1 MYPCKSE
8 KIKGALQKKSNF
20 NLLCYDIY
28 NEILPFLYD
37 INNNVGF
44 NNLRIISKTFN
55 FAVLHFH
62 HMELQLKITRLV
74 ENCIRLSLSFYN
86 KAFFYELQKHL
97 YLYVKKLSYHSHK
110 NIIYQDKY
118 EKIKNTTI
126 IQCATGCDFSAY
138 LDNNN
143 NVYTWGNNDHGQ
155 LGHGDYLSRNIPTKI
170 TSLTNIRKIIII
182 DNCLICINFTSNIF
196 TCGNLRSIT
205 SQSYIKK
212 NPKHEILS
220 FPIEIPEK
228 YLTIELKF
236 LDSFFHYFEPAKKSN
251 GINNFIT
258 EKEYIIGSH
267 SSANQFGVV
276 TNQGRAICK
285 NLYLDKFSYP
295 RNNNWHKMVNL
306 PNNIIQLCFGIEHA
320 ISLGDDGEVNAW
332 GSNSF
337 GQLGIGS
344 YEIIPES
351 NIPCIVDFGS
361 CLNEDDK
368 IIKIFTIELC
378 NLAVSQKGI
387 LFAWGKIDF
396 LKQKIIGKPRRFD
409 YRIDTQDIMLID
421 LAITS
426 ECLTIV
432 YRDRIISINENGLST
447 YEPIA
452 FQTYIEENI
461 DIPEP
466 LKDNQQNNIPIKNGS
481 LLLMQLSRLN
491 EKHIQR
497 TPDNILIMLIHYL
510 QQSES
515 SDLNLN
521 LSHSS
526 QRTLKH

>member
-1 MYPCKSE
+1 
-8 KIKGALQKKSNF
+8 
-20 NLLCYDIY
+20 
-28 NEILPFLYD
+28 
-37 INNNVGF
+37 
-44 NNLRIISKTFN
+44 
-55 FAVLHFH
+55 
-62 HMELQLKITRLV
+62 
-74 ENCIRLSLSFYN
+74 
-86 KAFFYELQKHL
+86 
-97 YLYVKKLSYHSHK
+97 
-110 NIIYQDKY
+110 
-118 EKIKNTTI
+118 
-126 IQCATGCDFSAY
+126 
-138 LDNNN
+138 
-143 NVYTWGNNDHGQ
+143 
-155 LGHGDYLSRNIPTKI
+155 
-170 TSLTNIRKIIII
+170 
-182 DNCLICINFTSNIF
+182 
-196 TCGNLRSIT
+196 
-205 SQSYIKK
+205 
-212 NPKHEILS
+212 
-220 FPIEIPEK
+220 
-228 YLTIELKF
+228 
-236 LDSFFHYFEPAKKSN
+236 
-251 GINNFIT
+251 
-258 EKEYIIGSH
+258 
-267 SSANQFGVV
+267 
-276 TNQGRAICK
+276 
-285 NLYLDKFSYP
+285 
-295 RNNNWHKMVNL
+295 MVNL